1 MFQGNSHFS
10 NVVRHNKNLSLEGS
24 RREQQGNNN
33 VVTELVDEQH
43 SDHAES
49 YSLFQP
55 SKKSK
60 HMQVKQIKNLI
71 FYNLCFCILNNFAHT
86 NLVVKE
92 EFRYKYNNE

>member
-1 MFQGNSHFS
+1 MKEPCKHVNTNNFISYVVKMFQCNSHFS
-10 NVVRHNKNLSLEGS
+10 NGVSHNKNLGLEGS

-60 HMQVKQIKNLI
+60 HMQVVKQIK
-71 FYNLCFCILNNFAHT
+71 T
-86 NLVVKE
+86 
-92 EFRYKYNNE
+92 